1 MLTELNWLWI
11 GVLLAVPPFV
21 AVAVAFPLWK
31 NEQMIL
37 GNVAGTAVIV
47 AAAFALIARESV
59 EIYGATQACLDAGTT
74 CWPNPSAFMR
84 YAIYAGIGLLEVF
97 GLFTYSLRVE
107 RQIRNQRYAP
117 EWR

>member
-1 MLTELNWLWI
+1 MANELSWSWIALMLTLPPVL
-11 GVLLAVPPFV
+11 GVL
-21 AVAVAFPLWK
+21 VAFPLWRK
-31 NEQMIL
+31 DQMIL

-59 EIYGATQACLDAGTT
+59 ELYGITQACLDAGFV
-74 CWPNPSAFMR
+74 CWPTPSAFMR

-97 GLFTYSLRVE
+97 TLFTFSLRIE
-107 RQIRNQRYAP
+107 KRIRDQRYAP

>member
-1 MLTELNWLWI
+1 MLNELSWLWI
-11 GVLLAVPPFV
+11 ALLLTVPPVV
-21 AVAVAFPLWK
+21 AVVVAFPLWRK
-31 NEQMIL
+31 DQVIL
-37 GNVAGTAVIV
+37 GNIAGTAVIF

-59 EIYGATQACLDAGTT
+59 EIYNVTQACLDAGTT

-97 GLFTYSLRVE
+97 ALFTYSLRVE
-107 RQIRNQRYAP
+107 QQIRNRRYSP

>member
-1 MLTELNWLWI
+1 MVNDLSWFWIALLLT
-11 GVLLAVPPFV
+11 GPPV
-21 AVAVAFPLWK
+21 AAVAVAFPLWK
-31 NEQMIL
+31 KDQMIL
-37 GNVAGTAVIV
+37 GNIAGAAVIF

-59 EIYGATQACLDAGTT
+59 EIYNATQACLDAGTT

-97 GLFTYSLRVE
+97 ALFTYSLRVE
-107 RQIRNQRYAP
+107 QQMRNRRYSP